1 MQWTGKIVGAAIGA
15 ATGLGVVGAL
25 IGFIIGH
32 AYDDS
37 MSRRG
42 DEDTAPNRNAAETRA
57 VFFRNAF
64 AVMGH
69 AAKSDGRV
77 SEQEILAARQIFQH
91 LRLGEAETRQAMECF
106 ARGKQPDFD
115 LRLAL
120 GELRDACGGRHD
132 LLRYFLDIQLRAA
145 LLGNG
150 MQGPVRTL
158 LAGVAGALGISGL
171 EFAHME
177 ALLRLQGYGGP
188 YARAQAG
195 RTGAGDG
202 DTGQWRT
209 DGRQRGVPPA
219 ARDLLAGS
227 YEVLDVRPD
236 ASDAEVK
243 RAYRRQMS
251 QNHPDKLLARGLPE
265 SMLEI
270 AKEKTQAIQ
279 AAYERIKEARGI
291 R

>member
-25 IGFIIGH
+25 VGFIIGH

-37 MSRRG
+37 MSRRD

-57 VFFRNAF
+57 VFFRNTF

-106 ARGKQPDFD
+106 ARGKRSDFD
-115 LRLAL
+115 LRQAL

-150 MQGPVRTL
+150 MQGPVRSV

-177 ALLRLQGYGGP
+177 ALLRLQGYGGS
-188 YARAQAG
+188 YAGAQAG
-195 RTGAGDG
+195 RAGAG

-209 DGRQRGVPPA
+209 GRDQRGVPPA
-219 ARDLLAGS
+219 GRDLLAGS

-265 SMLEI
+265 SMVEI

-279 AAYERIKEARGI
+279 AAYERIKEARSMK
-291 R
+291 